1 MRADRTKN
9 SRFCKIVAFCQPC
22 DIRQVGAEAHRIAR
36 TDRVA
41 MTTKGF
47 AGRPIW
53 APIKRPKGVL
63 WVKTQCRM
71 RPNWNTLLVMH
82 TNHQSKLI
90 EAVNLTVTARRN
102 GHIIAI
108 LRDRL
113 PSLVVAILDQILRQ
127 NFYHRSMLSWSSLP
141 SVIVSQT
148 NGFVLGTRRAHR
160 QGEQRFGSSDRN
172 RPKPL
177 PLNKP
182 IPSGL

>member
-1 MRADRTKN
+1 MG
-9 SRFCKIVAFCQPC
+9 Q
-22 DIRQVGAEAHRIAR
+22 
-36 TDRVA
+36 
-41 MTTKGF
+41 
-47 AGRPIW
+47 
-53 APIKRPKGVL
+53 
-63 WVKTQCRM
+63 
-71 RPNWNTLLVMH
+71 NTMSTAAKLEHALVMN
-82 TNHQSKLI
+82 TNHGSKLI

-113 PSLVVAILDQILRQ
+113 PSLVVAILNQFLQR

-148 NGFVLGTRRAHR
+148 NGFVLGMRRAHW
-160 QGEQRFGSSDRN
+160 QGGKRFGSSDRN

-177 PLNKP
+177 PQNTP

>member
-1 MRADRTKN
+1 MN
-9 SRFCKIVAFCQPC
+9 
-22 DIRQVGAEAHRIAR
+22 
-36 TDRVA
+36 
-41 MTTKGF
+41 
-47 AGRPIW
+47 
-53 APIKRPKGVL
+53 
-63 WVKTQCRM
+63 
-71 RPNWNTLLVMH
+71 

-90 EAVNLTVTARRN
+90 GAVNHKVTARRN

-113 PSLVVAILDQILRQ
+113 PSLVVAILDQILQQ

-148 NGFVLGTRRAHR
+148 NGFVLGMRRAHR

-177 PLNKP
+177 PQNKP